1 MPSSSPSGKPVGL
14 AGLGNR
20 KDIRNAV
27 EAAAKAE
34 SWGAA
39 TAHNRAQMLYYI
51 AENLSARAEEF
62 EARLRAMTGASKRR
76 CGGGGGGRDPAH
88 LLLRRLRRQI

>member
-1 MPSSSPSGKPVGL
+1 MSPSGKPVGQ

-39 TAHNRAQMLYYI
+39 TAHNRAQILYYL
-51 AENLSARAEEF
+51 AENLSARAAEF
-62 EARLRAMTGASKRR
+62 EARLRGDDRRVETG